1 MEQFVCVRV
10 VQANAL
16 DLALFQFD
24 FDLTFAAFFMNA
36 DKTIYGRYGTR
47 SSHDEATRDISL
59 EGFRKSLEGALLVH
73 RHYPALRPSLLA
85 KTGPK
90 PSITVPEEY
99 AALSRFKPTLDYQGA
114 VAKSCLHCHQI
125 HDAQRDV
132 LRRARKPIPDSIL
145 YPWPHPHVVGL
156 SLDPKER
163 ATVARVDPGS
173 AADRAGFRP
182 GDQLLRASGQ
192 PLLSTADFQW
202 VLHNATEVARIE
214 TRIRREGN
222 VITLP
227 LVLSKGWRQ
236 GDISWRTST
245 WDLRRMALGGLLLE
259 SLSGDELAKV
269 KIAKVDLALRVKHLG
284 MYGAHAVAKKAG
296 FKKGDILVAFDGI
309 TSAMTESQL
318 LAYVLQKTTP
328 GEQLPVTVSRNGK
341 RIDFELKMQ

>member
-1 MEQFVCVRV
+1 
-10 VQANAL
+10 
-16 DLALFQFD
+16 
-24 FDLTFAAFFMNA
+24 
-36 DKTIYGRYGTR
+36 
-47 SSHDEATRDISL
+47 
-59 EGFRKSLEGALLVH
+59 
-73 RHYPALRPSLLA
+73 
-85 KTGPK
+85 
-90 PSITVPEEY
+90 
-99 AALSRFKPTLDYQGA
+99 
-114 VAKSCLHCHQI
+114 
-125 HDAQRDV
+125 
-132 LRRARKPIPDSIL
+132 
-145 YPWPHPHVVGL
+145 
-156 SLDPKER
+156 
-163 ATVARVDPGS
+163 
-173 AADRAGFRP
+173 
-182 GDQLLRASGQ
+182 
-192 PLLSTADFQW
+192 